1 VSSLFSDHI
10 ERQQR
15 LDDLAETLRG
25 MSSLIG
31 LHGWYQSNNVLLEA
45 ADLAEEAAAILIGER
60 IAAYEQRGR
69 VDPTPA
75 GTAGIAPA
83 GDLNHEGDRHG

>member
-15 LDDLAETLRG
+15 LDDLAKSLRG

-60 IAAYEQRGR
+60 IAAHEQPGR

-75 GTAGIAPA
+75 AVSRLTGGG
-83 GDLNHEGDRHG
+83 GDSNEGNA